1 MKIVSH
7 HTKYIHTFDNLSSLY
22 FQHRTIQFSNNYI
35 HPYKYIKENPM
46 FYVKEPKTQEN
57 KKSKED
63 LKVLSLDNF
72 NKIIKRFPQG
82 TSFYVPL
89 QTAFHTG
96 LLLYNGII

>member
-1 MKIVSH
+1 MAV
-7 HTKYIHTFDNLSSLY
+7 
-22 FQHRTIQFSNNYI
+22 

-57 KKSKED
+57 KKPKED

-96 LLLYNGII
+96 MRGGEVTALQWDRNNINCIKRK